1 MDMGNLAVLTLDE
14 AVRLDAGR
22 MGDIVD
28 ELGETAAQNVI
39 GVALEQLAHALAEA
53 RRAAMA
59 GEMARLVAQAD
70 LLSRLA
76 WQMGLVSLAGV
87 AVDVGACADRRDAT
101 ALGATLARLMRV
113 GNRSLTQIW
122 DDGPMG
128 P

>member
-28 ELGETAAQNVI
+28 ELGERAAQNVI

-53 RRAAMA
+53 RRAD
-59 GEMARLVAQAD
+59 MARLVAQAD

-101 ALGATLARLMRV
+101 AVGATLARLMRV

-122 DDGPMG
+122 DDGPMR

>member
-1 MDMGNLAVLTLDE
+1 MGNLAVLALDE

-22 MGDIVD
+22 VGEIVD
-28 ELGETAAQNVI
+28 ELGELAAQNVM
-39 GVALEQLAHALAEA
+39 GVALEQLAHALAMA
-53 RRAAMA
+53 RGAAMA
-59 GEMARLVAQAD
+59 GDMAALVAQAD

-122 DDGPMG
+122 DEASIGS
-128 P
+128 

>member
-1 MDMGNLAVLTLDE
+1 MGNLAVLALDE

-22 MGDIVD
+22 MGEIVD
-28 ELGETAAQNVI
+28 ELGELAAQNVI
-39 GVALEQLAHALAEA
+39 GVALEQLAQALATA
-53 RRAAMA
+53 RGAAM
-59 GEMARLVAQAD
+59 GGDMAALVAQAD

-87 AVDVGACADRRDAT
+87 AVDVGTCADRRDAT

-122 DDGPMG
+122 DEASIGS
-128 P
+128 